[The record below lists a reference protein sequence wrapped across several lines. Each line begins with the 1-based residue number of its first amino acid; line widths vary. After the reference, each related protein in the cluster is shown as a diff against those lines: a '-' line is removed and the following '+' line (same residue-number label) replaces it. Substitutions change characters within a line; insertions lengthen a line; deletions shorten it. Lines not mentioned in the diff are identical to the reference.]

1 MPTYLCDK
9 YVHNMNFCR
18 WPVARLPKCR
28 PTVVRLSA
36 DDWPMIGRWSTDAK
50 QKCSHE
56 WSAVHICNV
65 NARRRPIWEGRT
77 G

>member
-1 MPTYLCDK
+1 MPTFLCDK

-36 DDWPMIGRWSTDAK
+36 DGLPMPNKGFPMSDQLYIFLMWMR
-50 QKCSHE
+50 
-56 WSAVHICNV
+56 VV
-65 NARRRPIWEGRT
+65 ARF
-77 G
+77 